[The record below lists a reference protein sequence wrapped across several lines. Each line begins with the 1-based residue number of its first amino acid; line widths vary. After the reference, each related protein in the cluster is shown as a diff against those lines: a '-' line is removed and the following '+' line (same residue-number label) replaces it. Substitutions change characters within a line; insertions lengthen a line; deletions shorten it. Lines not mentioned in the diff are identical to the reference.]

1 MGHFLKK
8 KKMVDVNCTC
18 SDVQWVNIQLAFCQ
32 VVEAMSIYIQ
42 MELIFHKSYQ
52 NAIQSR

>member
-1 MGHFLKK
+1 
-8 KKMVDVNCTC
+8 MVDVNCTC